1 MMDKMNLKIFLSIM
15 LLAIL
20 TQGVYSDNCAGN
32 CNITNA
38 SGLDAYAEVNV
49 TIVCNTVE
57 IPNNTIDDNCNGAVD
72 ETYCIR
78 YRDADGDGYGSR
90 NNTTML
96 CNVTVPAGYVNVS
109 GDCNNNNA
117 TIHPEATDVCGNGID
132 ENCDGSDAVCPT
144 YYSGGSSSSS
154 SSSSSGGTKNAGIPI
169 NSTVCGDGKCERL
182 ETYESCFKDCPKPII
197 CGDSTCEGNETN
209 ITCPKD
215 CLKPVVCSDGV
226 CEGNETNVTCLK
238 DCQKPVVCG
247 DGVCEGNE
255 TNATCQG
262 DCPKPIICGDGV
274 CESNETNITCPK
286 DCQKPVVCG
295 DGVCEGNETN
305 ATCPGDHQATGCWLI
320 NISLL
325 GICWYWWILALFIL
339 LILILILLIRK
350 RKVERE
356 RIAGQ
361 GQGGL
366 SGLIEESQEGR
377 LRG

>member
-1 MMDKMNLKIFLSIM
+1 MDKMNLKIFLSIM

-144 YYSGGSSSSS
+144 YYSGGSSRNRRS
-154 SSSSSGGTKNAGIPI
+154 SSSSSGGSKNAGIPI

-262 DCPKPIICGDGV
+262 DR
-274 CESNETNITCPK
+274 
-286 DCQKPVVCG
+286 
-295 DGVCEGNETN
+295 
-305 ATCPGDHQATGCWLI
+305 QATGCWLI